1 MIEVTAVTVTRNAQ
15 ITIPKVIREKLGIKE
30 GDRVNV
36 SLENE
41 KVVLKKVKPSIEEY
55 HDFLPKDFES
65 ILEKLRTNSKSR
77 FKRLGIV
84 P

>member
-15 ITIPKVIREKLGIKE
+15 ITIPKEIREKLGIKE

-41 KVVLKKVKPSIEEY
+41 KMVLKKVKPSIEEY
-55 HDFLPKDFES
+55 HDFLPKGFES

>member
-1 MIEVTAVTVTRNAQ
+1 VKTVTVTRNAQ
-15 ITIPKVIREKLGIKE
+15 ITIPKEVREKLGIKE

-41 KVVLKKVKPSIEEY
+41 KIVLKKVKPSIEEY
-55 HDFLPKDFES
+55 YDFLPKGFES
-65 ILEKLRTNSKSR
+65 ILEKLRTNSKCR